1 MRRKMSATGR
11 SETMRKL
18 AEERQDFKRLYCG
31 KLRVFKEKSR
41 FRGLGN

>member
-1 MRRKMSATGR
+1 
-11 SETMRKL
+11 MRKL